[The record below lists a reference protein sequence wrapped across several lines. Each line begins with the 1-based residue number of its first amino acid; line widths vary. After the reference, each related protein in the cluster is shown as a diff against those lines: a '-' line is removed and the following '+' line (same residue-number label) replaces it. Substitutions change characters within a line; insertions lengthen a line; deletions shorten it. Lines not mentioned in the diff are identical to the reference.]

1 MQQNFIQI
9 KSIDQNS
16 VNLIGIIFLPNNPFY
31 INDQPFYLKRLCGMS
46 ILERNISVLYKNGI
60 NNIFIFSNNLEDLN
74 IAPNFDKNKFIKI
87 IKIKSLHLIKKYLNQ
102 EKISNSIFNDVII
115 LDGGVLIDKRI
126 VSSLIN
132 CKEEI
137 IYNKGNKICSNY
149 TDKNQSNVL
158 AGKVNFKDNAYIF
171 QNNINSFI
179 DFFYSLSF
187 NTNIYHSSDKI
198 STYKPDMRRDL
209 PLYTYSFRNYND
221 FKSAKKLLVKRTQ
234 KGTLD
239 LIAWYFNRPF
249 EDIFV
254 YLFSDTRI
262 TANHITI
269 FVNILGYIVVFLF
282 LIQNWWIGFILMI
295 FINIFDGVDG
305 KLARIKNKDST
316 VGHIEHSFDLLY
328 EQAIY
333 VGIGLGAY
341 FIIGQFYVII
351 ILFIM
356 LLADSFNRHC
366 SMQYKEVMK
375 ITLADSSRFDQIF
388 RRFDGRRNI
397 FTMHILIWGILSHF
411 EYAIFSICIHAIIT
425 SIIYSIQAIRHM
437 KQVDNLKF

>member
-132 CKEEI
+132 FKEEI
-137 IYNKGNKICSNY
+137 IYIKGNEIRSNY

-158 AGKVNFKDNAYIF
+158 AGKINFEDNAYIF

-305 KLARIKNKDST
+305 KLARIKNKDSK
-316 VGHIEHSFDLLY
+316 VGHIEHSFDQLY

-425 SIIYSIQAIRHM
+425 SIVYSIQAIRHM

>member
-31 INDQPFYLKRLCGMS
+31 INDQPYYLKRLCGMS

-74 IAPNFDKNKFIKI
+74 IAPNFGKNKFIKI

-132 CKEEI
+132 FKEEI
-137 IYNKGNKICSNY
+137 IYTKGNKIRSNY

-158 AGKVNFKDNAYIF
+158 AGKINFEDNAYIF

-305 KLARIKNKDST
+305 KLARIKNTDSK

-397 FTMHILIWGILSHF
+397 FTMHILIWGLLSHF